1 MKSEYL
7 NPEIYTE
14 LYKVM
19 QRDNVNA
26 LRVSIETGLRIDD
39 VLSLK
44 PDQVRGSKLKYTAK
58 KTGKTGTA
66 KLSTGLRKE
75 LLQRASAEWVFPGR
89 AKSAHRTRQTV
100 YKDLKKAC
108 KLLGVVGQ
116 ISPHSA
122 RKTFAVELRK
132 SAGLAEV
139 QQALQHADRET
150 TMLYAFA
157 DISARS
163 TDMCDSAFAE
173 MLADIVVCKL
183 ERMFEEKGVFA
194 QK

>member
-1 MKSEYL
+1 
-7 NPEIYTE
+7 
-14 LYKVM
+14 M

-39 VLSLK
+39 VLSLR
-44 PDQVRGSKLKYTAK
+44 PNQVSGAKLSYIAK
-58 KTGKTGTA
+58 KTGKAGTA
-66 KLSTGLRKE
+66 KLSADLRKE
-75 LLQRASAEWVFPGR
+75 LLGRASSAWLFPGR
-89 AKSAHRTRQTV
+89 RQGAHRTRQTV

-108 KLLGVVGQ
+108 RLLGVVGQ

-132 SAGLAEV
+132 TAGLAKV
-139 QQALQHADRET
+139 QEALQHSDKET

-157 DISARS
+157 DMTQRSSGLSAE
-163 TDMCDSAFAE
+163 AFAE
-173 MLADIVVCKL
+173 MLADMIIRKL
-183 ERMFEEKGVFA
+183 ERMFEEKGIFN